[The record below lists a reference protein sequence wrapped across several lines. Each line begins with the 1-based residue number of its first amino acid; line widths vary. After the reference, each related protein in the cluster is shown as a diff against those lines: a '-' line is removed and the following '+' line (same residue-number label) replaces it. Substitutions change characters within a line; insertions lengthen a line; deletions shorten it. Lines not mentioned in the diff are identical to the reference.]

1 MMVLIISLDL
11 LIFGL
16 ADFLDDKLILTLTY
30 ILLCLASLLAV
41 LKILLPYCFKNR
53 EE

>member
-16 ADFLDDKLILTLTY
+16 ADFLDDKWILTFYLR
-30 ILLCLASLLAV
+30 SSQS
-41 LKILLPYCFKNR
+41 F
-53 EE
+53 

>member
-16 ADFLDDKLILTLTY
+16 ADILGDNLILTF
-30 ILLCLASLLAV
+30 SLYSSLS
-41 LKILLPYCFKNR
+41 C
-53 EE
+53 